1 MKNEV
6 IFLSIL
12 FNFLSVCKNL
22 KLELNCKFVT
32 KYIYRILRYE
42 FHFLGWIGKVI
53 ILNRASWSGGIG
65 TSAEVPAITS
75 SRPGHN
81 GFNMVSVWP
90 PWPASFGWTRWDS
103 RTKVRIPRLSKK
115 KKYIYIYRK
124 FHNVDT
130 YYTQIT
136 SDSRPLAIT
145 SPLIVDFLYEDF
157 PFN

>member
-90 PWPASFGWTRWDS
+90 P
-103 RTKVRIPRLSKK
+103 
-115 KKYIYIYRK
+115 
-124 FHNVDT
+124 
-130 YYTQIT
+130 
-136 SDSRPLAIT
+136 
-145 SPLIVDFLYEDF
+145 
-157 PFN
+157 